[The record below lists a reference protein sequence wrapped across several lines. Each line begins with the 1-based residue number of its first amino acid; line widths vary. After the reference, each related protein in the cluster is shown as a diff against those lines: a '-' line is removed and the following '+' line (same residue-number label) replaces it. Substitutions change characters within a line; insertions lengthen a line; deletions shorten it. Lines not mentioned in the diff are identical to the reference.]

1 MMSLRLSL
9 KCDTRRDG
17 FRRRNSEGF
26 ACQMLG
32 PKRKEAACEASGPK
46 SREETPKEGMA
57 TTTLSH
63 RNNMRVQRT
72 KIKRFFMLRRN
83 VALFLPTV

>member
-9 KCDTRRDG
+9 KCDTTRDEYCRRTG
-17 FRRRNSEGF
+17 EGF
-26 ACQMLG
+26 ACQTPS

-57 TTTLSH
+57 TTALSH

-83 VALFLPTV
+83 VAFFPPTL